1 MYPSVEARGFVVQ
14 NCRTRPAQLP
24 QKVGSARQ
32 DNRKV
37 TTSMEVLHIDCDRC
51 IARGPA
57 CEDCVITVLLGP
69 PAGKVDL
76 DSDERAALSALAEQ
90 GLVPPLRLVPRL
102 HSAGLVPEPPSRQN
116 YA

>member
-1 MYPSVEARGFVVQ
+1 
-14 NCRTRPAQLP
+14 
-24 QKVGSARQ
+24 
-32 DNRKV
+32 
-37 TTSMEVLHIDCDRC
+37 MEVLHVDCDRC

-90 GLVPPLRLVPRL
+90 GLVPPLRLVPVL
-102 HSAGLVPEPPSRQN
+102 HRPWPESEPQRTRQN